1 MANGTFQVFDVNPLF
16 VGSSSTIL
24 TQVLDVGFPITFI
37 GSVGAYSKTV
47 NNDDLVNGGVVITHN
62 LNKFISACTVW
73 INTAETVSPDRVTN
87 LDLNTIF
94 IDLSSFADP
103 SNSFIIT
110 VL

>member
-1 MANGTFQVFDVNPLF
+1 MANGTFQVFDVTGLPI
-16 VGSSSTIL
+16 GSNSTVL

-37 GSVGAYSKTV
+37 GSVGAYSRTV
-47 NNDDLVNGGVVITHN
+47 SNADLVNGGVVITHN

-87 LDLNTIF
+87 LDLNNIF
-94 IDLSSFADP
+94 VDLSSFADP
-103 SNSFIIT
+103 SHSFIIT